1 MPTRLLVLLVL
12 SLVVLSL
19 VACGAPPP
27 PRVASTTDLPEH
39 PAPQR
44 DPRLHLKLLYVL
56 EDGGVFRYD
65 ELASAAERRNRCE
78 VRTESDSTFTRYSF
92 TLHEEDPAHWW
103 TSL

>member
-1 MPTRLLVLLVL
+1 MPTRLLVLLLL
-12 SLVVLSL
+12 SLA
-19 VACGAPPP
+19 ACGAPPP
-27 PRVASTTDLPEH
+27 RAASTTDLPEQ
-39 PAPQR
+39 PTPPR
-44 DPRLHLKLLYVL
+44 EPRLHLKLLYVL